1 MTIAFPDQNDS
12 EKTFEQILEFLTET
26 IQNYQIVLKEVN
38 GYKHEC
44 QVMRGEVA
52 ALKHENQKNEKSRK
66 QIDQSEIEKYV
77 SKISNMEEEILSYK
91 KNIHAFEDA
100 REEVEEL
107 LKNA

>member
-38 GYKHEC
+38 AYKHEC